1 MTDRAPGRPHAYLD
15 HAASTPMVPE
25 AVAAM
30 VPYLGERFANPSGVY
45 ASARAARRA
54 IDDARDVLAAVVGC
68 RPGEV
73 VFTSGGTEAD
83 NLAVAGALAATP
95 GTALVSAIE
104 HDAVLRPA
112 LRRGARTIAVTGE
125 GIVDLQALEDLVDE
139 SVTLVSVMTVNNELG
154 TVQPLGA
161 VAEIVRRRAP
171 RALLH
176 TDAVQGVPWLDVAA
190 LAGDFDLVSVS
201 GHKLGGPKGSGAL
214 VVRGAARRR
223 LQPILEGGAQESELR
238 AGTENVA
245 AIVGFGA
252 AAELLGKER
261 PTTAERVAALRD
273 RLVDG
278 LLGRIAGAV
287 ELAPRRLRVP
297 GSAQIRIPGVVAEEL
312 LVLLDDAGIAASAG
326 SACASG
332 AVDPSHVLVAMG
344 LAPARCAEVVRFSLG
359 WSSSRDEIDHA
370 LRAVPE
376 AVSRLRAGS

>member
-297 GSAQIRIPGVVAEEL
+297 GSAQIRIPGVVAE
-312 LVLLDDAGIAASAG
+312 
-326 SACASG
+326 
-332 AVDPSHVLVAMG
+332 
-344 LAPARCAEVVRFSLG
+344 
-359 WSSSRDEIDHA
+359 
-370 LRAVPE
+370 
-376 AVSRLRAGS
+376 